1 MSDEIRNP
9 DTNDTLQETADEALN
24 TATNSGEEALNTAT
38 NSGEEVLNT
47 ATNSGEEALN
57 EELNDLKDLFQQ
69 EWNKATAEAESPAMP
84 EIQALDDTPDP
95 EDADDS
101 EEEEERTALNGE
113 TAVETKKKKK
123 EKKDKKHSKAPLVI
137 IIVLLVLLLI
147 PLSLYVVIS
156 VKAPTF
162 PNFISAYAKAISA
175 KEYDER
181 IAGYESALSYCEE
194 GSGLEKMKQSI
205 YEEIVLLKCETEGY
219 ESAYTYMKD
228 NMTEDMLQNTKSKEF
243 AEFLAA
249 GKAVDAIADGAYD
262 AVKEAVSSAGSA
274 ENADYD
280 AVMKSLNT
288 PDVLT
293 ATVGDILKTLAEGV
307 EAEKDGLGEDN
318 LNNVMTGYLS
328 AYNSFKAIG
337 ADAQKLLEIAIAK
350 LFNAGYISETNT
362 LITNY
367 FTDEMLANIRTE
379 EFKTVQT
386 RMETLKNIDADVFSV
401 AKALFENN
409 TVSDDDI
416 KDALGLT
423 IPDTDAAV
431 IIGIARNVIDALQA
445 EKDKRLTTAAASLVK
460 ALQSLSSLGLSVND
474 VSEKLIMLYLQTG
487 NDQNAGEVRQTYIT
501 DEALAN
507 GSDELKAAVQML
519 DDLSAG
525 QTAAAEVVSSYFT
538 NHIYHGAELDKEAV
552 NAALD
557 SLTATND
564 APYVSAFAA
573 YFKYLAE
580 EYTDADPETLRG
592 YITEFSKYFR
602 DYPAFYDMLIA
613 DTYKMQGNYAQARTL
628 AEQVLEINADDD
640 DANAMVAFTLRA
652 SGKLDEALA
661 AAEKGVEMSGTVNR
675 SGYEATVCYMLKGD
689 FASAFNYAK
698 KLYDDNL
705 ASGTLTKD
713 HCEAVLLI
721 AALYE
726 TDDAAVQAELES
738 YQTQVEDLYANND
751 VTADEKVQKVIDGKL
766 TLEDLFM
773 KEPYTV
779 R

>member
-1 MSDEIRNP
+1 MSDEIKNP
-9 DTNDTLQETADEALN
+9 ETNVTPQEIAEEALDAARDN
-24 TATNSGEEALNTAT
+24 AEETLDAAKSSGEEAL
-38 NSGEEVLNT
+38 S
-47 ATNSGEEALN
+47 

-69 EWNKATAEAESPAMP
+69 EWNKATAEAEMPDMP
-84 EIQALDDTPDP
+84 EIQALDDDPDP
-95 EDADDS
+95 EDADDNEDENAAPS
-101 EEEEERTALNGE
+101 GE
-113 TAVETKKKKK
+113 AAGETKKKKK
-123 EKKDKKHSKAPLVI
+123 EKTKKKHGKAPLVV
-137 IIVLLVLLLI
+137 IIVLLVVLLI
-147 PLSLYVVIS
+147 PLCLYVAVSI
-156 VKAPTF
+156 KAPTF
-162 PNFISAYAKAISA
+162 PNFISAYSKACFAKDD
-175 KEYDER
+175 DER
-181 IAGYESALSYCEE
+181 IAGYENALSYCED
-194 GSGLEKMKQSI
+194 GSGLEGMKQTI
-205 YEEIVLLKCETEGY
+205 YEELVVLKCRTEGY
-219 ESAYTYMKD
+219 GSAYSYMNS
-228 NMTEDMLQNTKSKEF
+228 NMTEDMLKKAKSKEF

-249 GKAVDAIADGAYD
+249 GEAVNGIADNAYD
-262 AVKEAVSSAGSA
+262 ALKEAVAAAGSA
-274 ENADYD
+274 DAVDYD

-288 PDVLT
+288 PDMLT
-293 ATVGDILKTLAEGV
+293 SAVSDILKTMANGI

-328 AYNSFKAIG
+328 AYNSFKSIG
-337 ADAQKLLEIAIAK
+337 ADGQKLLEIAVAK

-362 LITNY
+362 LIGNY

-379 EFKTVQT
+379 EFKAVQT
-386 RMETLKNIDADVFSV
+386 RMETLKNVKADVYSV
-401 AKALFENN
+401 AEALFENN

-416 KDALGLT
+416 KDALDLSV
-423 IPDTDAAV
+423 PDADAAV
-431 IIGIARNVIDALQA
+431 LIGIARNVINALQA
-445 EKDKRLTTAAASLVK
+445 EKDKRLSTAASSLVK
-460 ALQSLSSLGLSVND
+460 ALQSLSSLGLNVND

-501 DEALAN
+501 EEALAS

-538 NHIYHGAELDKEAV
+538 NYIYNGAELDKEAV

-557 SLTATND
+557 DLTANND

-573 YFKYLAE
+573 YFRYLAE

-592 YITEFSKYFR
+592 YITEFSKSFT
-602 DYPAFYDMLIA
+602 DYPAFYDMMIA
-613 DTYKMQGNYAQARTL
+613 DTYRLQGNYALAKAF
-628 AEQVLEINADDD
+628 AEQVLNINADDD
-640 DANAMVAFTLRA
+640 DANAMVAFALRTE
-652 SGKLDEALA
+652 GKLDEALA
-661 AAEKGVEMSGTVNR
+661 AAQKGVEMSGTVNR
-675 SGYEATVCYMLKGD
+675 SGYEATVCCMLKGD
-689 FASAFNYAK
+689 FASAFDYAK

-705 ASGTLTKD
+705 ANGTLTRD

-726 TDDAAVQAELES
+726 TDDADIQAELES
-738 YQTQVEDLYANND
+738 YQAKVEDLYANND